1 MNIKDMLLPIL
12 LAVASMWLMQYVIGP
27 RDQQTGKAGTEF
39 IAPVTAQSVKPLNL
53 EVDFVDVT
61 PKREVI
67 ITQIETPNA
76 TWSFSNNGAI
86 VESLVYKRVNGS
98 VEQIFNTIT
107 PSIEKDQGA
116 FLLALTGLGET
127 PYYYDLVNKETS
139 DGKTSLTYQVDT
151 SKATIIKKFELFHDS
166 YRLDVT
172 IAIDP
177 KTIEALQPRILF
189 PAPKL
194 TFSDKKDDVLAI
206 VYGERS
212 GLVAKKPVDVAG
224 RGWEKPTMFGLEDRY
239 FVHCMVNDQ
248 AMFTQRAYFKPQGI
262 EGLQAILEGPE
273 IKEKTEW
280 QISFYC
286 GPKESEAFASVDP
299 RLESLLDYG
308 WFAPI
313 SKPLLYLLKLLYG
326 YVKNYGWAIILLT
339 LLIKLIMLPLTVRGE
354 RAAKA
359 SSEMQRK
366 MAYLDQK
373 YKNDPETLNREKAEL
388 MKKHGLSML
397 GCLPLL
403 MQIPVFIGLQRVL
416 GTSLELYKAPF
427 LWIKDLSQS
436 DPYYI
441 FPILVGIAM
450 ALQMMQSGNAKQRMT
465 NGIMAIVI
473 TAATS
478 TLSAGLTL
486 FIAVN
491 SLSSVLFSKIQK
503 ALKY

>member
-1 MNIKDMLLPIL
+1 MNIKDILLPIL
-12 LAVASMWLMQYVIGP
+12 LAVTGMWFVQYVFGP
-27 RDQQTGKAGTEF
+27 RDQQINKAGSEF
-39 IAPVTAQSVKPLNL
+39 VAPTSAQSIKPLNY
-53 EVDFVDVT
+53 EVDFVDALS
-61 PKREVI
+61 KREVVV
-67 ITQIETPNA
+67 TTIETPNA

-86 VESLVYKRVNGS
+86 VENLTYKRTNGS
-98 VEQIFNTIT
+98 VEQVFNTIT
-107 PSIEKDQGA
+107 PTNEKDQGA
-116 FLLALTGLGET
+116 FLVALNGLGAT
-127 PYYYDLVNKETS
+127 PYYYDLMSKQTEN
-139 DGKTSLTYQVDT
+139 GITSLIYR
-151 SKATIIKKFELFHDS
+151 SESPSATITKKFELFHDS
-166 YRLDVT
+166 YQLNVT
-172 IAIDP
+172 VNIAP
-177 KTIEALQPRILF
+177 KEAGVQARILF
-189 PAPKL
+189 PAPAA

-206 VYGERS
+206 VYGERA
-212 GLVAKKPVDVAG
+212 GLTAKKPADVIG
-224 RGWEKPTMFGLEDRY
+224 RGWERPTIFGLEDRY
-239 FVHCMVNDQ
+239 FVHSMVNDTNS
-248 AMFTQRAYFKPQGI
+248 FTQRAYFKPHGVD
-262 EGLQAILEGPE
+262 GLQAIIEGPE
-273 IKEKTEW
+273 VREQTEW
-280 QISFYC
+280 KIAFYC
-286 GPKESEAFASVDP
+286 GPKESDAFATVDS

-326 YVKNYGWAIILLT
+326 YVKNYGWAIVLLT
-339 LLIKLIMLPLTVRGE
+339 LLIKLIMLPLTARGE
-354 RAAKA
+354 RAAKM
-359 SSEMQRK
+359 SSEVQRK

-403 MQIPVFIGLQRVL
+403 LQIPVFIGLQRVL

-491 SLSSVLFSKIQK
+491 SLSSVLFSRIQK
-503 ALKY
+503 AFKL